1 MARIKKIVMQGFK
14 SFAKRTEI
22 PLDQTLSVIV
32 GPNGSG
38 KSNVTDAICFV
49 LGRLSAKSM
58 RAAKT
63 ANLIYN
69 GGKGNSPADE
79 ATVEMIFDNSSNEF
93 AINKPDIKIARIVRR
108 NGQSIYRIN
117 DETKTRQEVL
127 ELLNQGGID
136 PDGFNI
142 ILQGEISRFI
152 EMHHEERRQIVEE
165 VSGIAVYEDK
175 KAKSLNELAKTDERL
190 KEVTIILKQRHEYL
204 QNLEAERQE
213 ALKHKQYEESIK
225 RDKATILHKN
235 IKDKNTEKEKLD
247 INLEEN
253 QKALEKQKQEHEK
266 IRNEISELNIQIN
279 EINNKIQEA
288 TGLQQ
293 EELHKDLAEC
303 GADIAGL
310 SVRLENY
317 KQQLND
323 NESRKEQLGKD
334 IKRLQSEIED
344 LKKSIPKEDYNK
356 LLKSKST
363 AFTSIEEKKT
373 HLDKLKMD
381 FNSVKINLE
390 NSRKNYDRAIFEISK
405 TQEKINELLK
415 SSGKTKEEIK
425 KIDKVID
432 EIEKSSLQVK
442 ELEKKRIFCV
452 SDIAEMKKEISI
464 IEKLKHDIVKLDTCP
479 VCKRKVTEQHI
490 KEVTEKAD
498 SDIKSISLKL
508 EKLEKSRKEFESEIE
523 KLNKKLP
530 ELREE
535 EKKLHIGRINLKIV
549 EDKELEKEKFEKE
562 RLELSEII
570 QNLEKKYRNL
580 ETEIS
585 GLKEIEEEY
594 NQIKGEIKEIGS
606 KHDVK
611 TKVGLEIANKQM
623 EIDQSQAT
631 LRKVQKESPEL
642 QQTID
647 ELTEQ
652 LDEKQ
657 DMMKEKEKQDTQL
670 KKNFESMFVKR
681 NKIQDTAREK
691 EMNLVNKQGLIRE
704 IEIAV
709 NNVNIALA
717 KVCADLTVL
726 NNEFKQYEGIKI
738 VEASRHELEERIHKN
753 EVALQAMGS
762 VNLRALDVYDNVK
775 LEYDKIA
782 EKVAVLEKEKEG
794 VIKIIEEIDKK
805 KKKSFMDVFNAINK
819 GFAENFLK
827 LGGRE
832 AYLELEN
839 EQDPFIGGID
849 IVVKLS
855 QGRYL
860 DVNSL
865 SGGERTLVALSLIF
879 AIQEYRPYSFYIF
892 DEIDAAL
899 DKRNSERLSIIIKNY
914 IKNAQ
919 YIIITHNDSLITE
932 ATSIYG
938 VSMQDGVSKVISLKV

>member
-14 SFAKRTEI
+14 SFAKRTEL
-22 PLDQTLSVIV
+22 PFDQSLSVVV

-58 RAAKT
+58 RAART

-79 ATVEMIFDNSSNEF
+79 ALVEMIFDNSSNEF
-93 AINKPDIKIARIVRR
+93 SIDKPEIKISRIVRR
-108 NGQSIYRIN
+108 NGQSIYKIN
-117 DETKTRQEVL
+117 DNTRTRQEVL

-152 EMHHEERRQIVEE
+152 EMHHEERREIVEE

-175 KAKSLNELAKTDERL
+175 KAKSINELAKTDERL
-190 KEVTIILKQRHEYL
+190 KEVATILNERRAHL
-204 QNLEAERQE
+204 NNLETERQE
-213 ALKHKQYEESIK
+213 ALKHKKYEEDIK
-225 RDKATILHKN
+225 RDKASLLHKN
-235 IKDKNTEKEKLD
+235 IKDKNAEKERLD
-247 INLEEN
+247 KNLDEN
-253 QKALEKQKQEHEK
+253 RKSLEKNREAYDK
-266 IRNEISELNIQIN
+266 IRQEIQGFNNEID
-279 EINNKIQEA
+279 EINKKIQDA

-293 EELHKDLAEC
+293 EELHNEITEQR
-303 GADIAGL
+303 ADIAGL
-310 SVRLENY
+310 TVRLENSS
-317 KQQLND
+317 QQLSD
-323 NESRKEQLGKD
+323 NETRKEELEKN

-344 LKKSIPKEDYNK
+344 LKKSIPKEDFDK

-363 AFTSIEEKKT
+363 AFTSVEEKKA

-381 FNSVKINLE
+381 FNSARINLE
-390 NSRKNYDRAIFEISK
+390 NSRKNYDKAVLSISR

-415 SSGKTKEEIK
+415 SSGKSREEIK

-432 EIEKSSLQVK
+432 EIEKSSVQIK
-442 ELEKKRIFCV
+442 ELEKKRIFCL
-452 SDIAEMKKEISI
+452 SDIAEMKKEISMN
-464 IEKLKHDIVKLDTCP
+464 EKLKHDIVKLDICP

-490 KEVTEKAD
+490 KEVSEKVD
-498 SDIKSISLKL
+498 SDNKTITSRL
-508 EKLEKSRKEFESEIE
+508 EKLEKTGKDLENEAE
-523 KLNKKLP
+523 KLNKRLP

-535 EKKLHIGRINLKIV
+535 EKKLHLGKINLKIV
-549 EDKELEKEKFEKE
+549 EEKELEKEKLEKE
-562 RLELSEII
+562 RQELSEII
-570 QNLEKKYRNL
+570 QSLEKKYRNL
-580 ETEIS
+580 EVDIN
-585 GLKEIEEEY
+585 GLKEVEEEY
-594 NQIKGEIKEIGS
+594 NKIKVDIKEIGL
-606 KHDVK
+606 KHDTK
-611 TKVGLEIANKQM
+611 TKVGMEINGKQI
-623 EIDQSQAT
+623 EIDQTQAT
-631 LRKVQKESPEL
+631 LRRVQKENPEIK
-642 QQTID
+642 QMID
-647 ELTEQ
+647 DLNEQ

-657 DMMKEKEKQDTQL
+657 DLMKEKEKQDTQL
-670 KKNFESMFVKR
+670 KKSFEGMFIKR
-681 NKIQDTAREK
+681 DKLQDTAREK
-691 EMNLVNKQGLIRE
+691 EKAMVQKQGLIRE
-704 IEIAV
+704 IEEAISVVKIAV
-709 NNVNIALA
+709 AKASAELETMNNN
-717 KVCADLTVL
+717 
-726 NNEFKQYEGIKI
+726 FKQYEGVKL
-738 VEASRHELEERIHKN
+738 VEATRQELEERMHKN
-753 EVALQAMGS
+753 EVSLQAMGT
-762 VNLRALDVYDNVK
+762 VNLRALEVYDSVK

-782 EKVAVLEKEKEG
+782 EKVSVLQKEKED
-794 VIKIIEEIDKK
+794 ILKIIEEIDKK
-805 KKKSFMDVFNAINK
+805 KKKAFMDVFNAINK
-819 GFAENFLK
+819 GFADNFLK
-827 LGGRE
+827 LGGKE

-855 QGRYL
+855 KGRYL

-899 DKRNSERLSIIIKNY
+899 DKRNSERLSSIIKNY

-932 ATSIYG
+932 ATSLYG